1 MLNFYSGWFDW
12 PLRLVWL
19 TGIARAPG
27 GGQLVATTMLLTIVA
42 DIFEADERYV
52 NAVVNYKMVL

>member
-19 TGIARAPG
+19 TGLARAPG

-52 NAVVNYKMVL
+52 TQ